1 MERDADVGGHLRLR
15 VAAGAVDP
23 RGIAVQRRVAAR
35 ALEGPEGVDRG
46 RAERVHAT
54 RADREVGMAVPDAE
68 RSGGA
73 IRMTTQTLPGVA
85 GHRISGGVD
94 RVANRWRYLQQR
106 MDGDQA
112 VLRLG
117 VAVVACPRVEVGSRV
132 LQARVARDL
141 RGMALLAGDEVGGA
155 RRVDDERNSWSVRLV
170 PRRRAAAVTVDALEE
185 VPGVAEQALRRRRA
199 PGYPV

>member
-1 MERDADVGGHLRLR
+1 
-15 VAAGAVDP
+15 
-23 RGIAVQRRVAAR
+23 
-35 ALEGPEGVDRG
+35 
-46 RAERVHAT
+46 
-54 RADREVGMAVPDAE
+54 VGMAVPDAE

-94 RVANRWRYLQQR
+94 RVANRWRYLQHR

-117 VAVVACPRVEVGSRV
+117 VAVVAGPRVEVGSRV

-155 RRVDDERNSWSVRLV
+155 RRVDDERGPRHIGLV
-170 PRRRAAAVTVDALEE
+170 GRCRAAAVNADALEE
-185 VPGVAEQALRRRRA
+185 VLGVAQEALRRRRA
-199 PGYPV
+199 PG